1 MANYPGADPTA
12 KTDFNPNLSKSS
24 QGHTA
29 QGHNTPAGETN
40 AIGADLRDTFAAGT
54 EATPGATATSMLNRI
69 GQILQMLK
77 NITGET
83 NWYDAVDSTI
93 TALFAKFHASTGH
106 KHTGAAA
113 DSPPLDA
120 AGLASDSVTTAKILN
135 SNLTTHKIST

>member
-1 MANYPGADPTA
+1 MANYPGADPAA

-29 QGHNTPAGETN
+29 QGHNTPAGEIN

-54 EATPGATATSMLNRI
+54 EATQGATATSMLNRI

-83 NWYDAVDSTI
+83 NWYDTI
-93 TALFAKFHASTGH
+93 ANSISGLLHATTGH
-106 KHTGAAA
+106 KHTGAADDA
-113 DSPPLDA
+113 PQLSNSGIANDA
-120 AGLASDSVTTAKILN
+120 AIDTSKLELGAGSDNSPIL
-135 SNLTTHKIST
+135 